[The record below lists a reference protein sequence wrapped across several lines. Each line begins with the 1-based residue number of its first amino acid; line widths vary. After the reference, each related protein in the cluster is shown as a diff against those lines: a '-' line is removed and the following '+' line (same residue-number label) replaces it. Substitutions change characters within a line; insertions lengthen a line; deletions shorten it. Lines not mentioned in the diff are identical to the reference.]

1 MPWSTEKGLSDRR
14 RDAGADKIRY
24 IKVIKG
30 EKEMK
35 KKIIAIMLAAALA
48 GTLPGCSSGEVSNE
62 YVTVTQYKGLEVPQV
77 EKTEVT
83 DDQVEQAIQTNL
95 QGTAEKVPVTD
106 RAAEMGDWVNID
118 FTGYLDG
125 EAFDGGTAQAQ
136 DLQLGAGGYIGAA
149 GDYEGFE
156 DQIAGHQTGEE
167 FDITVQF
174 PDDYT
179 PDMAGKVADFHIVLN
194 EIYTEN
200 IPELTDEWVK
210 ANIEGSDT
218 VDQYRADL
226 KKQMEEQAE
235 QTVQAQLKNSVQTA
249 LMDKIKVEK
258 YPEDTV
264 NEQIQQ
270 MEDYY
275 TQMAS
280 MYGIELPEF
289 IETYLQTTEDDFH
302 AKIKETAQQTAAL
315 DEAVKLIA
323 EKQKLVPS
331 DKEYE
336 EKIKEYAEQAGV
348 EDVDAYKEQVG
359 EDVLKDAILVDIV
372 TDYLVEECV
381 QVEETDTAEQA
392 D

>member
-1 MPWSTEKGLSDRR
+1 
-14 RDAGADKIRY
+14 
-24 IKVIKG
+24 
-30 EKEMK
+30 MK
-35 KKIIAIMLAAALA
+35 KKIIAIMFAAVLA
-48 GTLPGCSSGEVSNE
+48 GALPGCSSAELSNE
-62 YVTVTQYKGLEVPQV
+62 YVTVTQYKGLEVSKV

-95 QGTAEKVPVTD
+95 QSPAEKVPVTD

-125 EAFDGGTAQAQ
+125 VAFDGGTAQAQ
-136 DLQLGAGGYIGAA
+136 DLQLGAGGYIGAS
-149 GDYEGFE
+149 GDYAGFE

-179 PDMAGKVADFHIVLN
+179 SDMAGKVADFHIVLN

-210 ANIEGSDT
+210 ANIEGTDT
-218 VDQYRADL
+218 ADQYRADMKEQL
-226 KKQMEEQAE
+226 EDQAE
-235 QTVQAQLKNSVQTA
+235 QAVQAQLKSSVQTA
-249 LMDKIKVEK
+249 LMDKIEVEK
-258 YPEDTV
+258 YPEDAV
-264 NEQIQQ
+264 NEQVQQ

-275 TQMAS
+275 TQMAA
-280 MYGIELPEF
+280 MYGVELSEF

-302 AKIKETAQQTAAL
+302 ARLEETAQETVAL
-315 DEAVKLIA
+315 NEAVKLIA

-331 DKEYE
+331 DEEYE

-359 EDVLKDAILVDIV
+359 EDVLKDAILMDIV

-381 QVEETDTAEQA
+381 QVEESDTAE
-392 D
+392 

>member
-1 MPWSTEKGLSDRR
+1 
-14 RDAGADKIRY
+14 
-24 IKVIKG
+24 
-30 EKEMK
+30 MK

-62 YVTVTQYKGLEVPQV
+62 YVTVTQYKGLEVAQV

-83 DDQVEQAIQTNL
+83 DEQVEQAIQTNL

-125 EAFDGGTAQAQ
+125 VAFDGGTAQAQ
-136 DLQLGAGGYIGAA
+136 DLQLGAGGYIGAS
-149 GDYEGFE
+149 GDYAGFE

-210 ANIEGSDT
+210 ANIEGTDT

-226 KKQMEEQAE
+226 KMQMEEQAE

-249 LMDKIKVEK
+249 LMDKIEVEK

-264 NEQIQQ
+264 NEQVQQ

-280 MYGIELPEF
+280 MYGVELPEF

-302 AKIKETAQQTAAL
+302 ARIKETAQQTAAL
-315 DEAVKLIA
+315 KEAVKLIA

-336 EKIKEYAEQAGV
+336 EKIKEYAEQAGA

-381 QVEETDTAEQA
+381 QVEESDTAE
-392 D
+392 